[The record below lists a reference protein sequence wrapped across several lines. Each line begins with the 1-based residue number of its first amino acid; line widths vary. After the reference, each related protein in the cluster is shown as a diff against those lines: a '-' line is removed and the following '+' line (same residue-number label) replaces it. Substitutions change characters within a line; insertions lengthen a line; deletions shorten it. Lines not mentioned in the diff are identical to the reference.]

1 MTSNQKTSVLIL
13 VASIVTLFAN
23 YVITN
28 IFTTRVISEDLL
40 FNIFPYHIVT
50 EYLSDILFF
59 YGIYLFFF
67 KYFGHEKKKRLE
79 IINLFSIFY
88 IARAILMML
97 TPLMRPTG
105 VDIPS
110 HGIFRE
116 VITQFGMFPS
126 GHIGILAL
134 MYFMIEGVK
143 YIELKKVYWWVLLIS
158 SFLMI
163 ISMGHYS
170 IDVVGGIMLSYI
182 IVSEWRKRGP
192 TKNYLFAN

>member
-1 MTSNQKTSVLIL
+1 MTSKQKTQVLIL
-13 VASIVTLFAN
+13 VASTVTLFAN

-28 IFTTRVISEDLL
+28 MFTTRVISEDLL
-40 FNIFPYHIVT
+40 FSIFPYHIVT
-50 EYLSDILFF
+50 EYLSDVLFF

-67 KYFGHEKKKRLE
+67 KYFSYEKDRRLE
-79 IINLFSIFY
+79 LINIISVFY

-116 VITQFGMFPS
+116 VMTQFGMFPS

-143 YIELKKVYWWVLLIS
+143 YVELKKVYWWVVLIS

-163 ISMGHYS
+163 ISRGHYS

-192 TKNYLFAN
+192 TKSYPFAN